1 MRWISKMSESAIKYG
16 IGALDRRIENRKVL
30 ISECR
35 HTDEVK
41 RKVQLIAYSLHP
53 NVAHN
58 ATAKA
63 ALKIGVKEI

>member
-1 MRWISKMSESAIKYG
+1 MRWVSKMSESAIKYG

-30 ISECR
+30 IGECR
-35 HTDEVK
+35 HTDEVN
-41 RKVQLIAYSLHP
+41 RNAQLLTYSLHP

>member
-35 HTDEVK
+35 HTDEVN
-41 RKVQLIAYSLHP
+41 RKVQLISYSLHP

-63 ALKIGVKEI
+63 ALKIGLKEI

>member
-30 ISECR
+30 IGERR
-35 HTDEVK
+35 HTDEVN
-41 RKVQLIAYSLHP
+41 RNSQLLAYSLHP

-63 ALKIGVKEI
+63 ALKIGVNEI

>member
-1 MRWISKMSESAIKYG
+1 MSESAIKYG
-16 IGALDRRIENRKVL
+16 IGAIDRRIENRKVL

-35 HTDEVK
+35 HTDEVN
-41 RKVQLIAYSLHP
+41 RKVQLLAYSFHP

-63 ALKIGVKEI
+63 ALKISVKEI

>member
-1 MRWISKMSESAIKYG
+1 MRWTSKMSESTIKHR

-30 ISECR
+30 IGECR
-35 HTDEVK
+35 HTDEVN
-41 RKVQLIAYSLHP
+41 RNAQLLTYSLHP

>member
-1 MRWISKMSESAIKYG
+1 MRWISKMSESAIKYE

-30 ISECR
+30 IGECR
-35 HTDEVK
+35 HTDEVN
-41 RKVQLIAYSLHP
+41 RKVQLLAYSLHP

-58 ATAKA
+58 VTAKA

>member
-1 MRWISKMSESAIKYG
+1 MSESAIKYG

-30 ISECR
+30 IGESR
-35 HTDEVK
+35 HTDEVN
-41 RKVQLIAYSLHP
+41 RKVQLLAYSLHP

-58 ATAKA
+58 ATAEA

>member
-1 MRWISKMSESAIKYG
+1 MSESAIKYG

-35 HTDEVK
+35 HTDEVN
-41 RKVQLIAYSLHP
+41 RKVQLLAYSLHP

>member
-30 ISECR
+30 IGECS
-35 HTDEVK
+35 HTDEVNC
-41 RKVQLIAYSLHP
+41 KVQLLAYSLHP

-58 ATAKA
+58 ATANA
-63 ALKIGVKEI
+63 ALKVGVKEI

>member
-30 ISECR
+30 IDECR
-35 HTDEVK
+35 HTDEVNCN
-41 RKVQLIAYSLHP
+41 VQLLAYSLQP

>member
-1 MRWISKMSESAIKYG
+1 MRWVSKMSECAIKYG
-16 IGALDRRIENRKVL
+16 IRALDRRIENRKVL

-35 HTDEVK
+35 HTDEVN
-41 RKVQLIAYSLHP
+41 RKVQLLAYSLHP

>member
-30 ISECR
+30 IGECR
-35 HTDEVK
+35 HTDEVDC
-41 RKVQLIAYSLHP
+41 KVQLLAYCLHP
-53 NVAHN
+53 NVAYN
-58 ATAKA
+58 TTAKA

>member
-1 MRWISKMSESAIKYG
+1 MSERAIKYR
-16 IGALDRRIENRKVL
+16 IGALDRRMENIKVL
-30 ISECR
+30 VGECR
-35 HTDEVK
+35 HTDEVN
-41 RKVQLIAYSLHP
+41 RNVQLLAYSSHP